1 MTSDKVQKGGRT
13 RARLSGPKYYLGETG
28 NSCRHIISIETKAEI
43 NLRPNRRKEERQ
55 LGWLLLSLL
64 RTNPA
69 VVPGSSHQHTSRPK
83 HWGIPAH
90 FQFYK
95 ASLEL
100 TGVIGNLRV
109 AFLDPQSGPPFQ

>member
-1 MTSDKVQKGGRT
+1 MSV
-13 RARLSGPKYYLGETG
+13 LKYYLGETG

-43 NLRPNRRKEERQ
+43 NLRPNRRRKEERQ

-64 RTNPA
+64 RTSTA
-69 VVPGSSHQHTSRPK
+69 VVPGSSCQHTSWLK
-83 HWGIPAH
+83 HRGIPAH

-100 TGVIGNLRV
+100 TGVTGNLRV